1 MLLQN
6 IYWVQ
11 CYLLNHRNVLY
22 AASSMVVIGTL
33 TDGASPTRATDVN
46 GTPTLLGLVAVQ

>member
-22 AASSMVVIGTL
+22 AASSMVVIGML
-33 TDGASPTRATDVN
+33 TDGASPIGATDVN